1 MSSAPSQLFLVVL
14 IGALSA
20 AAALVIDSTL
30 PALPTIAQSLGADA
44 ARGQL
49 VLTGLFIGLA
59 AGQML
64 WGPLS
69 DRYGRRPVLL
79 AGLALALGAGLAC
92 AAATDIAAL
101 ASLRFA
107 QGLGISSAPV
117 LARAVV
123 RDLYAHEQAAHM
135 LSRVTVVFAI
145 VPIAAPLLGS
155 VLLAWLGWPAIFV
168 MHAVFV
174 GALIA
179 AVTKRLAETAPE
191 NRPRVSAAGIA
202 RACAD
207 LLSRRAF
214 LAPMLVQLFAVCGV
228 MAWITNSAFVLIRGL
243 GVAPSAYGLMF
254 ALVALGQIGGA
265 YLNSRLVARFG
276 IRAMLRFGARLA
288 AAAGLAALALAAAGV
303 AHWPAL
309 VLPQTLY
316 LFAIG
321 FIMPNATAAALTPFP
336 HIAGTASS
344 LMGTLQFGGGAL
356 VGIGL
361 GALYDGTALPLAA
374 VLAGGGLAAALCMR
388 LLPEGPS
395 ARAHG

>member
-107 QGLGISSAPV
+107 QGLGVSSAPV

-155 VLLAWLGWPAIFV
+155 VLLAGLGWPAIFV

-276 IRAMLRFGARLA
+276 IRAMLRFGALLA
-288 AAAGLAALALAAAGV
+288 AAAGLAALALAVAGV
-303 AHWPAL
+303 AHWAAL

-316 LFAIG
+316 LFTIG

-336 HIAGTASS
+336 QIAGTASS

-374 VLAGGGLAAALCMR
+374 VLAGSGLAAALCMR